1 MDWSL
6 GFHRWKWH
14 VKPMKRRHKRQKPKK
29 ITRDNSTGDKAD
41 CDQGGLQEEAGLM
54 GGCRGKVTTGQVS
67 MGTRL
72 FLLT

>member
-6 GFHRWKWH
+6 GFHRLEWH
-14 VKPMKRRHKRQKPKK
+14 VKPMRRRHKRQKPKK

-41 CDQGGLQEEAGLM
+41 GDQGGLQEEAGMM
-54 GGCRGKVTTGQVS
+54 GGCGGKVRTGQES
-67 MGTRL
+67 TGTRS